1 MSRGPKLMSRD
12 FVAESTR
19 ITPVYRPKQ
28 VEKTAPCQTGCANCG
43 DIRGWI
49 GTISQRAKTG
59 LSREEAFTRAWQIIA
74 EVNPFPSALGRV
86 CPHPCENHC
95 NRSELDE
102 PLAINAMERFLGDW
116 AIEKKIALSRL
127 DMEEKKEWLG
137 VVGAGPS
144 GLSFA
149 YQMVR
154 LGYRVTVYESG
165 EKAGGMLR
173 YGVPDYRLPQDIL
186 EAEIGRILDLGV
198 ELKLN
203 TFVGRDITLEQLRER
218 HDALYLGIG
227 AQMGRGLGL
236 PGEEGPSVW
245 TGTEYLSRLNR
256 GETIDLGARVLVIG
270 GGNTAVD
277 AARSA
282 RRTGAEASI
291 LYRRTRDEMPAVDH
305 EIEDALE
312 EGVEILFLVAPVRIE
327 RHADGRILA
336 LEACRMELGEADA
349 SGRRRPL
356 EIPGSGFTIRT
367 DSLIAAVSQLPE
379 LRGLEA
385 LNRDGNWLIS
395 DDAGNVGDEVLAG
408 GDALGLGIAGNAIVQ
423 GRRAAEELHARFTG
437 SRAQRPEDERP
448 GIGPDKVRFDYK
460 PEAPAAQSPKL
471 PGEERVRMGSAE
483 VARTISEEQFLAET
497 ERCFSCGSCFGCEQC
512 SMYCTTG
519 CFTKVEEVSQGVYFT
534 LALDECHECGKCVEV
549 CPCGFLEVRSEKES

>member
-1 MSRGPKLMSRD
+1 MSRD
-12 FVAESTR
+12 FEAESTR

-49 GTISQRAKTG
+49 GTVSQRAKTG
-59 LSREEAFTRAWQIIA
+59 LSREEAYTKAWQIIT

-86 CPHPCENHC
+86 CPHPCETHC

-127 DMEEKKEWLG
+127 EAEEKKEWLG

-149 YQMVR
+149 YQLAR

-186 EAEIGRILDLGV
+186 DAEIGRILDLGV

-203 TFVGRDITLEQLRER
+203 TLVGRDITLEQLRER

-282 RRTGAEASI
+282 RRTGAEVSI

-327 RHADGRILA
+327 RHADGQILA

-356 EIPGSGFTIRT
+356 EIPGSGFTIST

-379 LRGLEA
+379 LKGLEA
-385 LNRDGNWLIS
+385 LNRDGNWLVS
-395 DDAGNVGDEVLAG
+395 DDAGNVGEGMFAG
-408 GDALGLGIAGNAIVQ
+408 GDALGLGVAGNAISQ

-448 GIGPDKVRFDYK
+448 RIGPDQVRFDYK
-460 PEAPAAQSPKL
+460 PEVPAAQSPKL

-497 ERCFSCGSCFGCEQC
+497 ERCFSCGTCFGCEQC

>member
-1 MSRGPKLMSRD
+1 MVSRD
-12 FVAESTR
+12 FAAESAR

-49 GTISQRAKTG
+49 GTVSQRAKTG
-59 LSREEAFTRAWQIIA
+59 LSREEAYTKAWQIIT

-86 CPHPCENHC
+86 CPHPCETHC

-127 DMEEKKEWLG
+127 EAEEKKEWLG

-149 YQMVR
+149 YQLAR

-186 EAEIGRILDLGV
+186 DAEIGRILDLGV

-203 TFVGRDITLEQLRER
+203 TLVGRDITLEQLRER

-256 GETIDLGARVLVIG
+256 GETIDLGASVLVIG

-282 RRTGAEASI
+282 RRTGAEVSI

-312 EGVEILFLVAPVRIE
+312 EGVEIQFLVAPVRIE

-356 EIPGSGFTIRT
+356 EIRGSGFMIGT

-379 LRGLEA
+379 LKGLEA
-385 LNRDGNWLIS
+385 LNRDGNWLVS
-395 DDAGNVGDEVLAG
+395 DNAGNVGEGMFAG
-408 GDALGLGIAGNAIVQ
+408 GDALGLGVAGNAISQ

-448 GIGPDKVRFDYK
+448 RIGPDQVRFDYK
-460 PEAPAAQSPKL
+460 PEVPAAQSPKL

>member
-1 MSRGPKLMSRD
+1 MSRD
-12 FVAESTR
+12 FEAESNR

-28 VEKTAPCQTGCANCG
+28 VGKTAPCQVGCANCG

-49 GTISQRAKTG
+49 GTVAQRAKTG
-59 LSREEAFTRAWQIIA
+59 MSREVAFKKAWQIITD
-74 EVNPFPSALGRV
+74 VNPFPSTLGRI

-116 AIEKKIALSRL
+116 AIEKKIALNRL
-127 DMEEKKEWLG
+127 DTDEKKEWLG

-149 YQMVR
+149 YQAVR
-154 LGYRVTVYESG
+154 YGYRVTVYESAK
-165 EKAGGMLR
+165 KAGGMLR

-186 EAEIGRILDLGV
+186 DAEIQRILDLGV

-203 TFVGRDITLEQLRER
+203 TRVGRDITLEQLRKS

-227 AQMGRGLGL
+227 AQMGRPLGL

-245 TGTEYLSRLNR
+245 TGTDYLSRLNH
-256 GETIDLGARVLVIG
+256 GEKIDLGSRVVVIG

-282 RRTGAEASI
+282 RRSGAKVSI

-312 EGVEILFLVAPVRIE
+312 EGIELAFLSAPVGITRRE
-327 RHADGRILA
+327 DGRLTG
-336 LEACRMELGEADA
+336 LTVCRMKLGEMDS

-356 EIPGSGFTIRT
+356 EIPGSEFTIDT
-367 DSLIAAVSQLPE
+367 DSVIAAVSQLPE
-379 LRGLEA
+379 LKGFEA
-385 LNRDGNWLIS
+385 LDRDGNWL
-395 DDAGNVGDEVLAG
+395 VRDESGGSAESILAG
-408 GDALGLGIAGNAIVQ
+408 GDALGLGVAGNAIVQ
-423 GRRAAEELHARFTG
+423 GRRAAEELYTRFTG
-437 SRAQRPEDERP
+437 VRKHRPEDERP
-448 GIGPDKVRFDYK
+448 GIGPDQIRFDYR
-460 PEAPAAQSPKL
+460 PEAPAVHSPKL

-483 VARTISEEQFLAET
+483 VAQTISEEQFLAET

-534 LALDECHECGKCVEV
+534 LSLDECRECGKCVEV
-549 CPCGFLEVRSEKES
+549 CPCGFLEVCEEKES